1 MEVIEKSAI
10 HLGLADK
17 QEGSLADRAYAV
29 LRSDILDGAFNPGQ
43 PLRLEVLKERYGLS
57 FSPIR
62 EALTRLSSDHLV
74 VLSSL
79 RGFKVAP
86 VSLDEMWDLISTRL
100 LIEREALRRSIAK
113 GDDFWEAAIL
123 GAFHALRRSS
133 ERVNSDPAAHEELE
147 RRHADFHAA
156 LIAGC
161 GSPSLLKIAAKLYIQ
176 SERYRRPTL
185 FRDNNSARDV
195 MGEHEV
201 IMAATI
207 GRRSAEA
214 LKALTDHY
222 EKTGHT
228 IETVLSKTTIASKP
242 QRPSRSKV
250 ASTGVKRQVRRAR

>member
-1 MEVIEKSAI
+1 MSVIQRS
-10 HLGLADK
+10 LADNH
-17 QEGSLADRAYAV
+17 EVSLADRAYSV
-29 LRSDILDGAFNPGQ
+29 LRRDILDGAFDPGQ
-43 PLRLEVLKERYGLS
+43 PLRLEALKERYGLS

-79 RGFKVAP
+79 RGFRVAP

-123 GAFHALRRSS
+123 AAFHALRRSS
-133 ERVNSDPAAHEELE
+133 ERISSDAAAHEELE
-147 RRHADFHAA
+147 HRHVDFHTA

-161 GSPSLLKIAAKLYIQ
+161 GSPSLLKIAAKLYMQ

-185 FRDNNSARDV
+185 FRENSSARDV

-214 LKALTDHY
+214 LSALTGHY

-228 IETVLSKTTIASKP
+228 IEAVLSKTAVASKP
-242 QRPSRSKV
+242 HGRRRSKV
-250 ASTGVKRQVRRAR
+250 ASAESQAS

>member
-1 MEVIEKSAI
+1 MSAI
-10 HLGLADK
+10 QQGLADK
-17 QEGSLADRAYAV
+17 HEVSLADRAYSV
-29 LRSDILDGAFNPGQ
+29 LRRDILDGVFDPGQ
-43 PLRLEVLKERYGLS
+43 PLRLEALKERYGLS

-79 RGFKVAP
+79 RGFRVAP

-123 GAFHALRRSS
+123 AAFHALRRSS
-133 ERVNSDPAAHEELE
+133 ERVGSDPAAHEELE

-161 GSPSLLKIAAKLYIQ
+161 GSPSLLKIAAKLYMQ

-185 FRDNNSARDV
+185 FRENNPVRDV
-195 MGEHEV
+195 MGEHEA
-201 IMAATI
+201 IMSATI
-207 GRRSAEA
+207 GRRAAEA
-214 LKALTDHY
+214 LSALTDHY

-228 IETVLSKTTIASKP
+228 IEAVLSNTAVASKP
-242 QRPSRSKV
+242 QGRGRSKIMK
-250 ASTGVKRQVRRAR
+250 THPTPIRRRG

>member
-1 MEVIEKSAI
+1 MSLIQLSSADEREV
-10 HLGLADK
+10 
-17 QEGSLADRAYAV
+17 SLADRAYSV
-29 LRSDILDGAFNPGQ
+29 LRRDILDGVFHPGQ
-43 PLRLEVLKERYGLS
+43 PLRLEALKERYGLS

-86 VSLDEMWDLISTRL
+86 VSLDEMWDLIATRL
-100 LIEREALRRSIAK
+100 LIEREALDQSIAK
-113 GDDFWEAAIL
+113 GDDFWEARIL
-123 GAFHALRRSS
+123 AAFHALRRSS
-133 ERVNSDPAAHEELE
+133 ERVTSDPAAHEELE
-147 RRHADFHAA
+147 NRHADFHAA

-161 GSPSLLKIAAKLYIQ
+161 GSPSLLKIAARLYMQ

-185 FRDNNSARDV
+185 FRSNISQRDV

-201 IMAATI
+201 IMGATI

-222 EKTGHT
+222 ERTGHAN
-228 IETVLSKTTIASKP
+228 EAVLSKAPVSPNRGTFRNSKLP
-242 QRPSRSKV
+242 
-250 ASTGVKRQVRRAR
+250 

>member
-1 MEVIEKSAI
+1 MSAI
-10 HLGLADK
+10 QQGLADK
-17 QEGSLADRAYAV
+17 HEVSLADRAYSV
-29 LRSDILDGAFNPGQ
+29 LRRDILDGVFDPGQ
-43 PLRLEVLKERYGLS
+43 PLRLEALKERYGLS

-79 RGFKVAP
+79 RGFRVAP

-123 GAFHALRRSS
+123 AAFHALRRSS
-133 ERVNSDPAAHEELE
+133 ERVGSDPAAREELE

-161 GSPSLLKIAAKLYIQ
+161 GSPSLLKIAAKLYMQ

-185 FRDNNSARDV
+185 FRENNPVRDV
-195 MGEHEV
+195 MGEHEA
-201 IMAATI
+201 IMSATI
-207 GRRSAEA
+207 GRRAAEA
-214 LKALTDHY
+214 LSALTDHY

-228 IETVLSKTTIASKP
+228 IEAVLSNTAVASKP
-242 QRPSRSKV
+242 QGRGRSKIMK
-250 ASTGVKRQVRRAR
+250 THPTPIRRRG